1 MAAQDH
7 DSQADARLRQTLGE
21 MDTDTSAAHDGT
33 VLARARVVA
42 DGIAAGAR
50 REAKPRR
57 SLDWAR
63 PLGLAAAVAIAIIGL
78 SWVLPGIERQPS
90 EQLRGAKPG
99 EVFPQAGVLM
109 AQGPTEF
116 RWSAQAGATQYQV
129 TLRDASAEVV
139 WRSAGTKDPQVQLD
153 PTANLQKGGTYFWTV
168 RVEGAGEPRE
178 LGPFMFQIAGP

>member
-50 REAKPRR
+50 REKPRR

-78 SWVLPGIERQPS
+78 SWVLPGIEPQPI

-168 RVEGAGEPRE
+168 RVEGAGAPRE